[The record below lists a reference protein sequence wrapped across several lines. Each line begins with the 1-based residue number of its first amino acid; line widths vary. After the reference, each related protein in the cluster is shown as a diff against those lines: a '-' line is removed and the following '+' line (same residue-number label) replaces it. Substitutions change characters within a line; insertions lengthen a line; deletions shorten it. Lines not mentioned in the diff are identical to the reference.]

1 MSDFGRGAS
10 LIKKVYLNTNVYC
23 RPRDDQSDPR
33 VKRESEAFMEIVER
47 VVDGEVEIVSSD

>member
-1 MSDFGRGAS
+1 M
-10 LIKKVYLNTNVYC
+10 IKKVYLDTNVYR